1 MKKLFTMMA
10 LIAINFGILNAG
22 NYYINTTLL
31 TGANDGSSWDNA
43 FQTFDKAITI
53 GTGSGGFMTD
63 ATVDNVFIK
72 GSISKPGSSWTMSV
86 DNYYGSCAGNET
98 DPAQRPMNDND
109 GNGITESWE
118 FLYPTVYT
126 TNNNGTAIN
135 VSTTLL
141 DGFTITQTGTKDNAM
156 MTSVIIPVGG
166 TVQNCVF
173 AGSNLTY
180 TNMATNNG
188 GCLIKN
194 IGTLKSCLI
203 EKNTIS
209 ITYPAT
215 GIVDIKMAP
224 ILDINFSA
232 TTTATQAVIVSGCI
246 FRNNK
251 ALITNTSA
259 TAAPDN
265 LRGMI
270 LNVTQ
275 TNSTATPTPPLPTV
289 TFNNC
294 IVHNNEASYT
304 GSTNFPASL
313 KGSIAGGLGF
323 SANTSTDNYTNCLFA
338 NNKTTNMFTCF
349 YVAANNAVVHKGYN
363 NVVWNNQ
370 NTVSSTSV
378 TSAVSMGSSSAQ
390 NVSAVFS
397 NNYIDVSKTG
407 TWDNG
412 TTIIWNATTNQTNLS
427 KTNSGTNAP
436 YFKKPPMNG
445 SNNVIGANRV
455 GGSADSIAIA
465 QADWRLTTTSSYLYS
480 KGISTSILTDKAGK
494 NYASTP
500 SVGPYEYDASIT
512 TAINKLENLSNVF
525 TVATNGVIANCDGLV
540 QVISF
545 SGKTLQNQKIVSGQF
560 ISLSQGAYILRL
572 TNNKGVYTQKIVF

>member
-1 MKKLFTMMA
+1 MKKLITTMAYIA
-10 LIAINFGILNAG
+10 LIFVSANAG
-22 NYYINTTLL
+22 TYYINTTLL

-43 FQTFDKAITI
+43 FQTFDRAITI

-72 GSISKPGSSWTMSV
+72 GSISKPNSSWTMSV

-98 DPAQRPMNDND
+98 DPSQRPMNDND

-135 VSTTLL
+135 VSAAIL
-141 DGFTITQTGTKDNAM
+141 DGITISHTGTKDNSM

-173 AGSNLTY
+173 AGSNLSY
-180 TNMATNNG
+180 TNMATHNG

-194 IGTLKSCLI
+194 IGTLKNSLI
-203 EKNTIS
+203 EKNTIT

-215 GIVDIKMAP
+215 GIVDVKIAP

-232 TTTATQAVIVSGCI
+232 TTTATQAAVVSGCI

-251 ALITNTSA
+251 ATITNTAA

-289 TFNNC
+289 TFSNC
-294 IVHNNEASYT
+294 IVHNNEVSYT
-304 GSTNFPASL
+304 GSTNFPTSL

-323 SANTSTDNYTNCLFA
+323 SQNNSTDNYTNCLFA

-427 KTNSGTNAP
+427 KSNTGNNGP
-436 YFKKPPMNG
+436 CFKKPPMNG
-445 SNNVIGANRV
+445 ANNVIGANRV

-465 QADWRLTTTSSYLYS
+465 QADWRISTNASYLYA
-480 KGISTSILTDKAGK
+480 KGVGTAILTDKAGK
-494 NYASTP
+494 SYASNPT
-500 SVGPYEYDASIT
+500 VGPYEYDASIT
-512 TAINKLENLSNVF
+512 TALNEVVNSSKLFL
-525 TVATNGVIANCDGLV
+525 TVSNGVISNTEGVV
-540 QVISF
+540 QVISV
-545 SGKTLQNQKIVSGQF
+545 SGKMLQNRKINEGQF
-560 ISLSQGAYILRL
+560 ISLVQGAYILRM
-572 TNNKGVYTQKIVF
+572 TTNKGVFTQKVVL